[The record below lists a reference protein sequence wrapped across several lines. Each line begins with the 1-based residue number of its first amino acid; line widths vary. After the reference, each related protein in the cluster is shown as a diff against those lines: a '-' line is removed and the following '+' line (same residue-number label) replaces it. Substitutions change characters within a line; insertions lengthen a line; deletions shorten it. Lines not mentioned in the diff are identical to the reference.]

1 MPELAET
8 PESSRMEPFLQ
19 AERET
24 SLSSSLDGEPSPYKP
39 HDQLSP
45 PQFVILL
52 RPIQRLLRQMQ
63 HLPVE
68 TTGKCPLSEATANL
82 SKSLYKRRR
91 QQ

>member
-39 HDQLSP
+39 HDRLSH
-45 PQFVILL
+45 
-52 RPIQRLLRQMQ
+52 RPN
-63 HLPVE
+63 
-68 TTGKCPLSEATANL
+68 S
-82 SKSLYKRRR
+82 
-91 QQ
+91 